1 MRMKLE
7 EQIINK
13 QREEQ
18 RMAHM
23 MENQM
28 ADIMGYQGENSGN
41 NFV

>member
-18 RMAHM
+18 MAHM